1 MSCSA
6 RSMKFYL
13 PLVAAAIVTFLISCG
28 STEGG
33 RDDMRKSMI
42 EAYNLSRAINRS
54 LTGYDRKVRP
64 NAGGPPVIV
73 KIEFKVISFGEIK
86 EANMEYSMDIF
97 MRQWW
102 HDPRFKNNYS
112 KPFNMAADP
121 TKLFWTPDTY
131 FWNVKDAKY
140 HHVTREN
147 MRVKIS
153 PDGEIYYSTR
163 ITLTAQCDMD
173 LRLYPMDTQYCP
185 LIIESYAYTTADVD
199 YRWKGGDDQGIEI
212 VSAEMAQFD
221 LTGVKTRT
229 KSQTNSKGSF
239 ASLTAEFS
247 FRRRTESF
255 VSSIFVPAIV
265 LVVLSWCC
273 FFISPS
279 AVPARVALS
288 ITTIL
293 TSILLKGNVNRD
305 MPKVSYM
312 KAVDYFLLTSFG
324 FIFAAL
330 IEFIVVLNTNPA
342 FSAPSWC
349 KRGKKA
355 DSKKEI
361 AMECEAHSRGSVDLI
376 VQVMDEGVCRIRNN
390 KGNIKLKP
398 QPKQELPTTPRE
410 GVKPKAH
417 WIDRLSRFVFP
428 TLYVTFL
435 VSYTIYYGVLREE
448 NPGSKDVVE

>member
-1 MSCSA
+1 MSSFP
-6 RSMKFYL
+6 RFT
-13 PLVAAAIVTFLISCG
+13 VTFLTLLSVVPHGLC
-28 STEGG
+28 E
-33 RDDMRKSMI
+33 DDPDYMRSSMI
-42 EAYNLSRAINRS
+42 EAYNLSRIINKS

-102 HDPRFKNNYS
+102 TDPRFKNNYS
-112 KPFNMAADP
+112 VPFNMAADP

-140 HHVTREN
+140 HYVTREN

-199 YRWKGGDDQGIEI
+199 YRWKGGNNQGIEI
-212 VSAEMAQFD
+212 VSDEMAQFD
-221 LTGVKTRT
+221 LLDVKTRT

-239 ASLTAEFS
+239 ASLAAVFH

-255 VSSIFVPAIV
+255 ISSIFVPAIV

-273 FFISPS
+273 FFISPA

-330 IEFIVVLNTNPA
+330 MEFIIVLNTDPEW
-342 FSAPSWC
+342 PTWW
-349 KRGKKA
+349 KRRKKKQLL
-355 DSKKEI
+355 DDKKEI
-361 AMECEAHSRGSVDLI
+361 AMECEAQSQGSVDLI

-398 QPKQELPTTPRE
+398 QTKQQSTTIPLD
-410 GVKPKAH
+410 KPKTKVH
-417 WIDRLSRFVFP
+417 WIDRVSRITFP
-428 TLYVTFL
+428 ALYVTFL
-435 VSYTIYYGVLREE
+435 ISYTIYYGVLRDDHKEPMTEE
-448 NPGSKDVVE
+448 

>member
-1 MSCSA
+1 MSSFP
-6 RSMKFYL
+6 RL
-13 PLVAAAIVTFLISCG
+13 TVTFLTLLSVVPHGLC
-28 STEGG
+28 EDDP
-33 RDDMRKSMI
+33 DDMRSSMI
-42 EAYNLSRAINRS
+42 EAYNLSRIINKS

-102 HDPRFKNNYS
+102 TDPRFKNNYS
-112 KPFNMAADP
+112 VPFNMAADP

-140 HHVTREN
+140 HYVTREN

-199 YRWKGGDDQGIEI
+199 YRWKGGNNQGIEI
-212 VSAEMAQFD
+212 VTDEMAQFD
-221 LTGVKTRT
+221 LLDVKTRT

-239 ASLTAEFS
+239 ASLAAVFH

-255 VSSIFVPAIV
+255 ISSIFVPAIV

-273 FFISPS
+273 FFISPA

-330 IEFIVVLNTNPA
+330 MEFIIVLNTDPEW
-342 FSAPSWC
+342 PTWW
-349 KRGKKA
+349 KRRKKKQLL
-355 DSKKEI
+355 DDKKEI
-361 AMECEAHSRGSVDLI
+361 AMECEAQSQGSVDLI

-398 QPKQELPTTPRE
+398 QTKQQSTTLPLD
-410 GVKPKAH
+410 KPKTKVH
-417 WIDRLSRFVFP
+417 WIDRVSRITFP
-428 TLYVTFL
+428 ALYVIFL
-435 VSYTIYYGVLREE
+435 ISYTIYYGVLRDDHKEPMTEE
-448 NPGSKDVVE
+448 

>member
-1 MSCSA
+1 MSSFP
-6 RSMKFYL
+6 RL
-13 PLVAAAIVTFLISCG
+13 TVTFLTLLSVVPHGLC
-28 STEGG
+28 EDDP
-33 RDDMRKSMI
+33 DDMRSSMI
-42 EAYNLSRAINRS
+42 EAYNLSRIINKS

-102 HDPRFKNNYS
+102 TDPRFKNNYS
-112 KPFNMAADP
+112 VPFNMAADP

-140 HHVTREN
+140 HYVTREN

-199 YRWKGGDDQGIEI
+199 YRWKGGNNQGIEI
-212 VSAEMAQFD
+212 VSDEMAQFD
-221 LTGVKTRT
+221 LLDVKTRT

-239 ASLTAEFS
+239 ASLAAVFH

-255 VSSIFVPAIV
+255 ISSIFVPAIV

-273 FFISPS
+273 FFISPA

-330 IEFIVVLNTNPA
+330 MEFIIVLNTDPEW
-342 FSAPSWC
+342 PTWW
-349 KRGKKA
+349 KRRKKKQLL
-355 DSKKEI
+355 DDKKEI
-361 AMECEAHSRGSVDLI
+361 AMECEAQSQGSVDLI

-398 QPKQELPTTPRE
+398 QTKQQSTTIPLD
-410 GVKPKAH
+410 KPKTKVH
-417 WIDRLSRFVFP
+417 WIDRVSRITFP
-428 TLYVTFL
+428 ALYVTFL
-435 VSYTIYYGVLREE
+435 ISYTIYYGVLRDDHKEPMTEE
-448 NPGSKDVVE
+448 

>member
-1 MSCSA
+1 
-6 RSMKFYL
+6 
-13 PLVAAAIVTFLISCG
+13 
-28 STEGG
+28 
-33 RDDMRKSMI
+33 
-42 EAYNLSRAINRS
+42 
-54 LTGYDRKVRP
+54 
-64 NAGGPPVIV
+64 
-73 KIEFKVISFGEIK
+73 
-86 EANMEYSMDIF
+86 MDIF

-102 HDPRFKNNYS
+102 TDPRFKNNYS
-112 KPFNMAADP
+112 VPFNMAADP
-121 TKLFWTPDTY
+121 TKLFWTLDTY

-140 HHVTREN
+140 HYVTREN

-199 YRWKGGDDQGIEI
+199 YRWKGGNNQGIEI
-212 VSAEMAQFD
+212 VTDEMAQFD
-221 LTGVKTRT
+221 LLDVKTRT

-239 ASLTAEFS
+239 ASLAAVFH

-255 VSSIFVPAIV
+255 ISSIFVPAIV

-273 FFISPS
+273 FFISPA

-330 IEFIVVLNTNPA
+330 MEFIIVLNTDPEW
-342 FSAPSWC
+342 PTWW
-349 KRGKKA
+349 KRRKKKQLL
-355 DSKKEI
+355 DDKKEI
-361 AMECEAHSRGSVDLI
+361 AMECEAQSQGSVDLI

-398 QPKQELPTTPRE
+398 QTKQQSTTLPLD
-410 GVKPKAH
+410 KPKTKVH
-417 WIDRLSRFVFP
+417 WIDRVSRITFP
-428 TLYVTFL
+428 ALYVIFL
-435 VSYTIYYGVLREE
+435 ISYTIYYGVLRDDHKEPMTEE
-448 NPGSKDVVE
+448 

>member
-1 MSCSA
+1 
-6 RSMKFYL
+6 MKLYL
-13 PLVAAAIVTFLISCG
+13 PLASVLLTLLSLPACG
-28 STEGG
+28 LCEEDPDEIRS
-33 RDDMRKSMI
+33 SMI
-42 EAYNLSRAINRS
+42 EAYNLSRSINKS

-102 HDPRFKNNYS
+102 NDPRFKNNYT

-140 HHVTREN
+140 HFVTREN

-153 PDGEIYYSTR
+153 PDGEIYFSTR

-185 LIIESYAYTTADVD
+185 LIIESYAYTTDDVD

-212 VSAEMAQFD
+212 VSAEMAQYD
-221 LTGVKTRT
+221 LMGIKTRT

-239 ASLTAEFS
+239 ASLTAIFS

-255 VSSIFVPAIV
+255 ISSIFVPAIV

-273 FFISPS
+273 FFISPT

-330 IEFIVVLNTNPA
+330 MEFIIVLNTEPEFNWPT
-342 FSAPSWC
+342 WC
-349 KRGKKA
+349 KRKKKMG
-355 DSKKEI
+355 DKEEI
-361 AMECEAHSRGSVDLI
+361 EMECEAQGGDSVDLV
-376 VQVMDEGVCRIRNN
+376 VQVMDEGACRIRNN
-390 KGNIKLKP
+390 KGNIKLVTQTKEQLIPTP
-398 QPKQELPTTPRE
+398 QEKTKT
-410 GVKPKAH
+410 VPKAH
-417 WIDRLSRFVFP
+417 WIDRVSRFVFP
-428 TLYVTFL
+428 TLYVAFL
-435 VSYTIYYGVLREE
+435 VSYTIYYGLLRDASKEKVPEE
-448 NPGSKDVVE
+448 

>member
-1 MSCSA
+1 MATSCLRIAAALLMCLS
-6 RSMKFYL
+6 
-13 PLVAAAIVTFLISCG
+13 LVAYGLGKEITSEVRS
-28 STEGG
+28 
-33 RDDMRKSMI
+33 SMI
-42 EAYNLSRAINRS
+42 EAYNLSRSINRS
-54 LTGYDRKVRP
+54 LTGYDKKVRP

-140 HHVTREN
+140 HFVTREN

-173 LRLYPMDTQYCP
+173 LHLYPMDTQYCP

-199 YRWKGGDDQGIEI
+199 YRWKGGDKQSVEI
-212 VSAEMAQFD
+212 VSKEMAQFD
-221 LTGVKTRT
+221 LTDVKTYT

-239 ASLTAEFS
+239 ASLKAVFS

-255 VSSIFVPAIV
+255 VSAIFVPAVV

-330 IEFIVVLNTNPA
+330 IEFIIVLNTSPV
-342 FSAPSWC
+342 FSPPSWFKKD
-349 KRGKKA
+349 KRG
-355 DSKKEI
+355 DKKEI
-361 AMECEAHSRGSVDLI
+361 AMECEAHSKGSVDLI

-398 QPKQELPTTPRE
+398 QPKQQLPLTPS
-410 GVKPKAH
+410 VATKTKAH
-417 WIDRLSRFVFP
+417 WIDRLSRFLFP

-435 VSYTIYYGVLREE
+435 VAYTIYYSALREE
-448 NPGSKDVVE
+448 SDSKGHVLD

>member
-1 MSCSA
+1 
-6 RSMKFYL
+6 MK
-13 PLVAAAIVTFLISCG
+13 LISHRVQATLLALLSVMASGFCEEEPEDVR
-28 STEGG
+28 S
-33 RDDMRKSMI
+33 SMI
-42 EAYNLSRAINRS
+42 EAYNQSQVINMR

-102 HDPRFKNNYS
+102 NDPRFKNNYS

-140 HHVTREN
+140 HYVTREN

-173 LRLYPMDTQYCP
+173 LRLYPMDTQHCP
-185 LIIESYAYTTADVD
+185 LVIESYAYTTADVD
-199 YRWKGGDDQGIEI
+199 YRWKGGNDQGIEI
-212 VSAEMAQFD
+212 VSKEMAQYD
-221 LTGVKTRT
+221 LLEVRTRT

-239 ASLTAEFS
+239 ASLSAVFS

-255 VSSIFVPAIV
+255 ISSIFVPSIV

-312 KAVDYFLLTSFG
+312 KAVDYFLLTSFA

-330 IEFIVVLNTNPA
+330 MEFIIVLNTNPEWPA
-342 FSAPSWC
+342 WC
-349 KRGKKA
+349 KRRKKKL
-355 DSKKEI
+355 DDKKEI
-361 AMECEAHSRGSVDLI
+361 AMECEAQSQGSVDLI

-390 KGNIKLKP
+390 KGNVKLKP
-398 QPKQELPTTPRE
+398 QAKQQLTESTATPQE
-410 GVKPKAH
+410 KPRQKKAH
-417 WIDRLSRFVFP
+417 WIDQISRFVFP

-435 VSYTIYYGVLREE
+435 ISYTIYYGVLREDIKE
-448 NPGSKDVVE
+448 TAPVE

>member
-1 MSCSA
+1 
-6 RSMKFYL
+6 MKLYL
-13 PLVAAAIVTFLISCG
+13 RVAAALLVLLGIIACG
-28 STEGG
+28 LCE
-33 RDDMRKSMI
+33 DDPEDVRSSMI
-42 EAYNLSRAINRS
+42 AAYNLSRVINRS

-102 HDPRFKNNYS
+102 NDPRFKNNFS

-140 HHVTREN
+140 HFVTREN

-153 PDGEIYYSTR
+153 PDGEVYYSTR

-173 LRLYPMDTQYCP
+173 LRLYPMDTQNCP
-185 LIIESYAYTTADVD
+185 LVIESYAYTTADVD

-239 ASLTAEFS
+239 ASLKAVFT

-255 VSSIFVPAIV
+255 ISSIFVPAIV

-273 FFISPS
+273 FFIPPT
-279 AVPARVALS
+279 AVPARIALS

-312 KAVDYFLLTSFG
+312 KAVDYFLLTSFA

-330 IEFIVVLNTNPA
+330 IEFIIALNTNPE
-342 FSAPSWC
+342 FKWFSWC
-349 KRGKKA
+349 RRRKNKMDDR
-355 DSKKEI
+355 KEA
-361 AMECEAHSRGSVDLI
+361 AMECEAQGTGSVDLI

-398 QPKQELPTTPRE
+398 QTKQQPISPPQEKT
-410 GVKPKAH
+410 KPKMH

-435 VSYTIYYGVLREE
+435 VSYTVYYGLLRKEE
-448 NPGSKDVVE
+448 KISEE

>member
-1 MSCSA
+1 MSSFP
-6 RSMKFYL
+6 RL
-13 PLVAAAIVTFLISCG
+13 TVTFLTLLSVVPHGLC
-28 STEGG
+28 EDDP
-33 RDDMRKSMI
+33 DDMRSSMI
-42 EAYNLSRAINRS
+42 EAYNLSRIINKS

-102 HDPRFKNNYS
+102 TDPRFKNNYS
-112 KPFNMAADP
+112 VPFNMAADP
-121 TKLFWTPDTY
+121 TKLFWTLDTY

-140 HHVTREN
+140 HYVTREN

-199 YRWKGGDDQGIEI
+199 YRWKGGNNQGIEI
-212 VSAEMAQFD
+212 VTDEMAQFD
-221 LTGVKTRT
+221 LLDVKTRT

-239 ASLTAEFS
+239 ASLAAVFH

-255 VSSIFVPAIV
+255 ISSIFVPAIV

-273 FFISPS
+273 FFISPA

-330 IEFIVVLNTNPA
+330 MEFIIVLNTDPEW
-342 FSAPSWC
+342 PTWW
-349 KRGKKA
+349 KRRKKKQLL
-355 DSKKEI
+355 DDKKEI
-361 AMECEAHSRGSVDLI
+361 AMECEAQSQGSVDLI

-398 QPKQELPTTPRE
+398 QTKQQSTTLPLD
-410 GVKPKAH
+410 KPKTKVH
-417 WIDRLSRFVFP
+417 WIDRVSRITFP
-428 TLYVTFL
+428 ALYVIFL
-435 VSYTIYYGVLREE
+435 ISYTIYYGVLRDDHKEPMTEE
-448 NPGSKDVVE
+448 

>member
-1 MSCSA
+1 MKMFSQLYLKKLSSLILYFLKKCRESA
-6 RSMKFYL
+6 DEM
-13 PLVAAAIVTFLISCG
+13 
-28 STEGG
+28 
-33 RDDMRKSMI
+33 RDSMI
-42 EAYNLSRAINRS
+42 AAYNLSRTINRS
-54 LTGYDRKVRP
+54 LKGYDRKVRP

-102 HDPRFKNNYS
+102 NDPRFKNNYS
-112 KPFNMAADP
+112 QPFNMAADP
-121 TKLFWTPDTY
+121 TELFWTPDTY

-140 HHVTREN
+140 HFVTREN

-163 ITLTAQCDMD
+163 ITLTAQCDMN

-221 LTGVKTRT
+221 LVGVSTRT
-229 KSQTNSKGSF
+229 KAQTNSKGSF
-239 ASLTAEFS
+239 ASLTAVFS

-255 VSSIFVPAIV
+255 ISSIFVPSIV

-273 FFISPS
+273 FYISPA

-312 KAVDYFLLTSFG
+312 KAVDYFMLTSFG
-324 FIFAAL
+324 FIFTAL
-330 IEFIVVLNTNPA
+330 IEYIIVLNSDPVL
-342 FSAPSWC
+342 PSWC
-349 KRGKKA
+349 KRRQKTDEKHKFTVVSEVQGE
-355 DSKKEI
+355 D
-361 AMECEAHSRGSVDLI
+361 SVDLV
-376 VQVMDEGVCRIRNN
+376 VQVMDEGACRIRSN
-390 KGNIKLKP
+390 KGNFKLKP
-398 QPKQELPTTPRE
+398 EIKKESTSTDQD
-410 GVKPKAH
+410 KPKTIPKVH
-417 WIDRLSRFVFP
+417 WIDRISRFAFP
-428 TLYVTFL
+428 ILYVLFL
-435 VSYTIYYGVLREE
+435 VSYTLYYGLLRDASKENVPEE
-448 NPGSKDVVE
+448 

>member
-1 MSCSA
+1 
-6 RSMKFYL
+6 MKSFL
-13 PLVAAAIVTFLISCG
+13 PLTAAFLTVVSLASNGVCEEEAEDE
-28 STEGG
+28 S
-33 RDDMRKSMI
+33 DDMRSSMI
-42 EAYNLSRAINRS
+42 KAYNLSRIINER
-54 LTGYDRKVRP
+54 LNGYDRKVRP

-102 HDPRFKNNYS
+102 TDPRFKTNYS
-112 KPFNMAADP
+112 IPFNIAADP
-121 TKLFWTPDTY
+121 TKLFWIPDTY

-140 HHVTREN
+140 HYVTREN
-147 MRVKIS
+147 MRIKIS
-153 PDGEIYYSTR
+153 PNGEVYFSTR

-173 LRLYPMDTQYCP
+173 LRLFPMDTQYCP
-185 LIIESYAYTTADVD
+185 LIIESYAYTTDDVD
-199 YRWKGGDDQGIEI
+199 YHWKGGKNQGIEI
-212 VSAEMAQFD
+212 VSSEMAQYD
-221 LTGVKTRT
+221 LLDVETHT

-239 ASLTAEFS
+239 ASLYAVFP
-247 FRRRTESF
+247 FRRRTGSF
-255 VSSIFVPAIV
+255 ISSIFVPAIV

-273 FFISPS
+273 FFISPA

-312 KAVDYFLLTSFG
+312 KAVDYFLLSSFA

-330 IEFIVVLNTNPA
+330 IEFIVVLNINPEWPA
-342 FSAPSWC
+342 WC
-349 KRGKKA
+349 KRNGKKLLE
-355 DSKKEI
+355 DKKEI
-361 AMECEAHSRGSVDLI
+361 AMECEAQSQGSVDLI

-398 QPKQELPTTPRE
+398 QAKPQSTTLPLE
-410 GVKPKAH
+410 KPKPKVH
-417 WIDRLSRFVFP
+417 WIDRISRIIFP
-428 TLYVTFL
+428 VLYVIFII
-435 VSYTIYYGVLREE
+435 SYTIYYGVLRDD
-448 NPGSKDVVE
+448 NKLPVKAK